1 MRGARRFLAHE
12 SRSKYT
18 LFLRKWQGDSK
29 KTAFF
34 WLIICF
40 FVYLHPFFS
49 EKNHLYLYI
58 IRYAREKW
66 VNMAWYLHEKEL
78 GLNNKEQDI
87 FMDKKIK
94 ALFFDIDG
102 TLVSFK
108 SHRIPQ
114 STVDALEQAK
124 KNGVE
129 VYISTGRP
137 KQIINNLGQIE
148 HLIDGYIT
156 TNGARCFVEDTLVS
170 QHAILPSDVKKIIE
184 AADRDNYPAIV
195 VSESRFAIHH
205 YTDEVYEIFC
215 KGLGVDSS
223 VFVTDINSL
232 DDEAILQVTPFCTV
246 EQEALLMP
254 TLENCTSG
262 RWHPAFTD
270 ITARGADKGK
280 GLHAMADYLGLN
292 IEETM
297 AFGDGGNDISII
309 KEAGVGVAM
318 GNAGENLKQ
327 VADFIT
333 THVDEDGVRNALLE
347 YGVIQ

>member
-1 MRGARRFLAHE
+1 MN
-12 SRSKYT
+12 Y
-18 LFLRKWQGDSK
+18 
-29 KTAFF
+29 
-34 WLIICF
+34 
-40 FVYLHPFFS
+40 
-49 EKNHLYLYI
+49 LYLYI

-66 VNMAWYLHEKEL
+66 VNMVWYLHEKEL

-156 TNGARCFVEDTLVS
+156 ANGARCFVEDTLVS

-223 VFVTDINSL
+223 VFVTDLNSL
-232 DDEAILQVTPFCTV
+232 GDEAILQVTPFCTL

-254 TLENCTSG
+254 TLKNCTSG

-280 GLHAMADYLGLN
+280 GLLAMADYLGLN

-318 GNAGENLKQ
+318 GNAGEGLKQ
-327 VADFIT
+327 VADYIT
-333 THVDEDGVRNALLE
+333 THVDEDGVKNALIK
-347 YGVIQ
+347 YGVIAEN

>member
-1 MRGARRFLAHE
+1 MRDARRFLAHE

-18 LFLRKWQGDSK
+18 LFQRKWQGYFK
-29 KTAFF
+29 KNAYF
-34 WLIICF
+34 WLIIFF
-40 FVYLHPFFS
+40 FVYLHPFFQREES
-49 EKNHLYLYI
+49 FVSLYK
-58 IRYAREKW
+58 RYAREKW
-66 VNMAWYLHEKEL
+66 VNMAWYLHNKEL

-156 TNGARCFVEDTLVS
+156 ANGARCFVEDTLVS

-223 VFVTDINSL
+223 VFVTDLNRL
-232 DDEAILQVTPFCTV
+232 GDEAILQVTPFCTV

-280 GLHAMADYLGLN
+280 GLQAMADYLGLN
-292 IEETM
+292 IKETM

-309 KEAGVGVAM
+309 KKAGVGVAM
-318 GNAGENLKQ
+318 GNAGEDLKQ
-327 VADFIT
+327 VADYIT
-333 THVDEDGVRNALLE
+333 THVDEDGVKNALIK
-347 YGVIQ
+347 YGVI

>member
-12 SRSKYT
+12 SRCKYT
-18 LFLRKWQGDSK
+18 LFLRKWQGYLK
-29 KTAFF
+29 KTAYL

-40 FVYLHPFFS
+40 FVYLHPFFQREES
-49 EKNHLYLYI
+49 FVSIYNKV
-58 IRYAREKW
+58 RAREMI
-66 VNMAWYLHEKEL
+66 NTAWYLHDKDL

-108 SHRIPQ
+108 THRIPQ

-156 TNGARCFVEDTLVS
+156 ANGARCFVEDTLVS

-223 VFVTDINSL
+223 IFITDVDAL
-232 DDEAILQVTPFCTV
+232 GDEAILQVTPFCTV

-254 TLENCTSG
+254 TLANCTSG

-318 GNAGENLKQ
+318 GNAGEELKL
-327 VADFIT
+327 VADYIT
-333 THVDEDGVRNALLE
+333 THVDEDGVKNALIK
-347 YGVIQ
+347 YGVI

>member
-1 MRGARRFLAHE
+1 
-12 SRSKYT
+12 
-18 LFLRKWQGDSK
+18 
-29 KTAFF
+29 
-34 WLIICF
+34 
-40 FVYLHPFFS
+40 
-49 EKNHLYLYI
+49 
-58 IRYAREKW
+58 
-66 VNMAWYLHEKEL
+66 
-78 GLNNKEQDI
+78 
-87 FMDKKIK
+87 MDKKIK

-108 SHRIPQ
+108 THRIPQ

-137 KQIINNLGQIE
+137 KQVINNLGQIE

-156 TNGARCFVEDTLVS
+156 ANGARCFVEDTLVS

-195 VSESRFAIHH
+195 VSETRFAIHH
-205 YTDEVYEIFC
+205 YTEEVYEIFC

-223 VFVTDINSL
+223 VFADVNDL
-232 DDEAILQVTPFCTV
+232 GDEPILQITPFCTL

-280 GLHAMADYLGLN
+280 GLLAMADYLGLN

-318 GNAGENLKQ
+318 GNAGEELKQ
-327 VADFIT
+327 VADYIT
-333 THVDEDGVRNALLE
+333 THVDEDGVKNALIK
-347 YGVIQ
+347 YGVIQNR

>member
-1 MRGARRFLAHE
+1 M
-12 SRSKYT
+12 
-18 LFLRKWQGDSK
+18 
-29 KTAFF
+29 
-34 WLIICF
+34 
-40 FVYLHPFFS
+40 V
-49 EKNHLYLYI
+49 
-58 IRYAREKW
+58 
-66 VNMAWYLHEKEL
+66 WYLHEKEL
-78 GLNNKEQDI
+78 GLNIKEQDI

-156 TNGARCFVEDTLVS
+156 ANGARCFVEDTLVS

-223 VFVTDINSL
+223 VFVTDLNRL
-232 DDEAILQVTPFCTV
+232 DEEAILQVTPFCTV
-246 EQEALLMP
+246 EQETLLMP

-280 GLHAMADYLGLN
+280 GLQAMADYLGLN

-309 KEAGVGVAM
+309 KKAGVGVAM
-318 GNAGENLKQ
+318 GNAGDELKQ
-327 VADFIT
+327 VADYIT
-333 THVDEDGVRNALLE
+333 THVDEDGVKNALIK
-347 YGVIQ
+347 YGVIAKN

>member
-18 LFLRKWQGDSK
+18 IFQRKWQGYDK
-29 KTAFF
+29 KTAFS

-40 FVYLHPFFS
+40 FRIFALVFLLEQSFVSIYN
-49 EKNHLYLYI
+49 KV
-58 IRYAREKW
+58 RARK
-66 VNMAWYLHEKEL
+66 KQI
-78 GLNNKEQDI
+78 NKKQDI

-94 ALFFDIDG
+94 ELFFDIDG
-102 TLVSFK
+102 TLVSFNT
-108 SHRIPQ
+108 HRIPQ

-137 KQIINNLGQIE
+137 KQVINNLGQIE

-156 TNGARCFVEDTLVS
+156 ANGARCFVEDTLVS

-223 VFVTDINSL
+223 VFADVNDL
-232 DDEAILQVTPFCTV
+232 GDEPILQITPFCTL

-280 GLHAMADYLGLN
+280 GLQAMADYLDLN

-309 KEAGVGVAM
+309 KKAGVGVAM
-318 GNAGENLKQ
+318 GNAGEELKQ
-327 VADFIT
+327 VADYIT
-333 THVDEDGVRNALLE
+333 THVDEDGVKNALIK
-347 YGVIQ
+347 YGVI

>member
-1 MRGARRFLAHE
+1 MANYLLFRIFALVFQREE
-12 SRSKYT
+12 S
-18 LFLRKWQGDSK
+18 
-29 KTAFF
+29 
-34 WLIICF
+34 
-40 FVYLHPFFS
+40 FVS
-49 EKNHLYLYI
+49 IYI
-58 IRYAREKW
+58 IRYAREKRI
-66 VNMAWYLHEKEL
+66 
-78 GLNNKEQDI
+78 NKEQDI

-108 SHRIPQ
+108 THRIPQ

-137 KQIINNLGQIE
+137 KQVINNLGQIE
-148 HLIDGYIT
+148 HLIDGYVT
-156 TNGARCFVEDTLVS
+156 ANGARCFVEDTLVS

-205 YTDEVYEIFC
+205 YTEEVYEIFC

-223 VFVTDINSL
+223 VFADVNDL
-232 DDEAILQVTPFCTV
+232 GDEPILQITPFCTL

-280 GLHAMADYLGLN
+280 GLQAMADYLGLN

-309 KEAGVGVAM
+309 KKAGVGVAM
-318 GNAGENLKQ
+318 GNAGEELKQ
-327 VADFIT
+327 VADYIT
-333 THVDEDGVRNALLE
+333 THVDEDGVKNALIK
-347 YGVIQ
+347 YGVI